1 MATQSARDVT
11 DLNDLRS
18 IRRKPVVA
26 SMISEYHHA
35 A

>member
-1 MATQSARDVT
+1 MATQYSRDVT
-11 DLNDLRS
+11 DLDDLLS

-26 SMISEYHHA
+26 GTISEYHHA